1 MLPTLDARLAAAAE
15 LVRPGEP
22 VADIGCDHGKLTAV
36 LAASGKYP
44 KVIGA
49 DLRPGPLAKAEQ
61 TLEHAGCKDR
71 AELRLGDGLSVL
83 TENEVGSIVLAGVSA
98 QTTWEIL
105 EKAPWVFTVGGPRI
119 IMIPAT
125 RHDALRRWL
134 WEHGFSF
141 AADRPVQA
149 AGRWYAV
156 MAAEY
161 TGRVYAPTF
170 AECLFGSTGE
180 WPEGKGYADWQKAK
194 LPRMRL
200 GVPDG
205 SALAQE
211 IDSLLAG
218 VQLSQRES
226 LWQNDER
233 CMECQGLS
241 PWERWHCVS
250 NDGEGED
257 GEDMITVN
265 QVYEAMQAI
274 APLELAEHWD
284 NPGLLVDCGGQMHR
298 VLAALDITPEVVAEA
313 AAKQCEMIVSHHP
326 VIFDPLKKIGPQDV
340 PFQLVQ
346 AGISA
351 ICMHTNLDAA
361 EGGVNEVLAGI
372 FDMKNMETFAE
383 GCGRVGA
390 IEEIAVPE
398 LARKAQQELAARCNQ
413 PKNGPAVQV
422 KFVDAG
428 KPVKRLA
435 VISGAGGS
443 LFADAIAM
451 GADCLLTGEA
461 NHHHAIDAKRLG
473 LSLIAAG
480 HYATEFPVTAAVA
493 AKLRAALPEL
503 DVLVSTENRDPYT
516 YL

>member
-1 MLPTLDARLAAAAE
+1 MPDVKTALSLGLATVF
-15 LVRPGEP
+15 LCFR
-22 VADIGCDHGKLTAV
+22 D
-36 LAASGKYP
+36 
-44 KVIGA
+44 
-49 DLRPGPLAKAEQ
+49 
-61 TLEHAGCKDR
+61 
-71 AELRLGDGLSVL
+71 
-83 TENEVGSIVLAGVSA
+83 EVSTIVLAGVSA
-98 QTTWEIL
+98 QTTWEII
-105 EKAPWVFTVGGPRI
+105 EKAPWVLRRGGPRLVI
-119 IMIPAT
+119 GAGHPP
-125 RHDALRRWL
+125 HALRRWL

-161 TGRVYAPTF
+161 TGEVNTPTLPRVPVWR
-170 AECLFGSTGE
+170 TGR
-180 WPEGKGYADWQKAK
+180 WPEGKRLRRMAEGKAAPAPPWRAGWQRACAEMDEIIKRGQKDDDGTADI
-194 LPRMRL
+194 RR
-200 GVPDG
+200 D
-205 SALAQE
+205 
-211 IDSLLAG
+211 AG
-218 VQLSQRES
+218 HRAA
-226 LWQNDER
+226 
-233 CMECQGLS
+233 G
-241 PWERWHCVS
+241 
-250 NDGEGED
+250 
-257 GEDMITVN
+257 
-265 QVYEAMQAI
+265 
-274 APLELAEHWD
+274 LAERWD
-284 NPGLLVDCGGQMHR
+284 NPGLLVDCGGQVSR

-326 VIFDPLKKIGPQDV
+326 VIFDPLKKISPQDV

-398 LARKAQQELAARCNQ
+398 LARKAQQELAARCNA
-413 PKNGPAVQV
+413 PAVGPAVQV

-503 DVLVSTENRDPYT
+503 EVLVSTENRDPYT